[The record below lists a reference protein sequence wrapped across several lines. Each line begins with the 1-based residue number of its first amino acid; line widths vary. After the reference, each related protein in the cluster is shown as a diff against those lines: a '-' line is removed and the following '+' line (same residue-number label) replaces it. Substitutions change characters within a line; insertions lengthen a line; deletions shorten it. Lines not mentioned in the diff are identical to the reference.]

1 MRIRPA
7 ELFHQPGG
15 IVGIIGH
22 GEGSIALPALA
33 QAALVV
39 SQKVEM
45 LSQGAAKP
53 GFRPA
58 KVSAGAPDQEQGGAC
73 ALALI
78 KEGMAPDFGEWHGG
92 PPDFEIL
99 LQSIFAGQ

>member
-1 MRIRPA
+1 MRVRPA

-22 GEGSIALPALA
+22 GEGTSALPALA

-39 SQKVEM
+39 SQDVEM
-45 LSQGAAKP
+45 LRQRSAKL

-58 KVSAGAPDQEQGGAC
+58 KVSAGASDQEQRCAC

-92 PPDFEIL
+92 PPDF
-99 LQSIFAGQ
+99 